1 MADSSDQN
9 DPNAWM
15 VTFGDL
21 IMLLLTFFVLL
32 LTMKSMDSE
41 DTEEMFD
48 YFIEVE
54 QVMEAGGY
62 KPNQGTPLPDN
73 GLKKQVRYITSNA
86 MLKKT
91 LKASYYNFRRYFDVD
106 EDERGLVVTLDSEYL
121 FEPGKAEI
129 RKDGYAV
136 LDMAGNLLAKA
147 SNDVLV
153 LGHTD
158 NVPIRKG
165 RFRSN
170 WDLSCYRALSV
181 FDYLTVSYGIS
192 PSRLAPG
199 GYGDTRPVAANTSDE
214 NRAKNRRVEFILKK
228 R

>member
-1 MADSSDQN
+1 MADDSGQN

-32 LTMKSMDSE
+32 LTMKSMNKQ

-48 YFIEVE
+48 YFIEVD

-62 KPNQGTPLPDN
+62 KPSQGTPLPEE
-73 GLKKQVRYITSNA
+73 GRKKQVRYITSNA

-91 LKASYYNFRRYFDVD
+91 LKENYYNFRKYFDVD
-106 EDERGLVVTLDSEYL
+106 EDERGLVMTLDSEHL

-129 RKDGYAV
+129 RKGAYPI
-136 LDMAGNLLAKA
+136 LDMAGNLLAQA

-158 NVPIRKG
+158 NVPIRRG

-170 WDLSCYRALSV
+170 WELSCYRALSV
-181 FDYLTVSYGIS
+181 FDYLSLSYGIS
-192 PSRLAPG
+192 PAQMAPG
-199 GYGDTRPVAANTSDE
+199 GCGETRPVASNATAED
-214 NRAKNRRVEFILKK
+214 RAKNRRVEFILRK